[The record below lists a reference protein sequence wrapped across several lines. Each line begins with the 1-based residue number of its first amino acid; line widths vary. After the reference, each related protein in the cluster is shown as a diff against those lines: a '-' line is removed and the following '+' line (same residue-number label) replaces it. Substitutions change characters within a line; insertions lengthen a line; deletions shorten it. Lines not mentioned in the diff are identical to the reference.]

1 MKLKYRPPIY
11 GNKTLRVVFEFGLVM
26 SEVAKERGVELTTEM
41 SARAEYML
49 INELRTNG
57 LQKTVMNFTPL
68 ILAAL
73 EVKENTPE

>member
-11 GNKTLRVVFEFGLVM
+11 GNKTLRIVFEFALVM
-26 SEVAKERGVELTTEM
+26 SEVAKERGIELTAAM
-41 SARAEYML
+41 SSRAEYML

-73 EVKENTPE
+73 EVKENTPQ

>member
-1 MKLKYRPPIY
+1 
-11 GNKTLRVVFEFGLVM
+11 M

-49 INELRTNG
+49 IEELRING

>member
-49 INELRTNG
+49 IEELRING